1 MGFPYGVGGKESA
14 SNTRDPGSIPG
25 SRTSF
30 EKGKA
35 THPSIIAWR
44 MTWTEEAG
52 GSQRSPWGLKESDMT
67 VQLSCYI
74 FFKNYINILI

>member
-1 MGFPYGVGGKESA
+1 MGFPYGLGGKESA

-44 MTWTEEAG
+44 MTWTEEPG
-52 GSQRSPWGLKESDMT
+52 GSQRSPRGLKESDMT